1 MSSFKTIMPSPFVA
15 VCLLAITLSASQPN
29 VATSQV
35 LAGIDVLQRDDFSS
49 LAGQKVGLI
58 TNHTG
63 TNLTGASTVQLL
75 HDSTDVDLVA
85 LFSPEHGFVGQLDQA
100 NIDDQQDSLT
110 GLKVHS
116 LYGKTRV
123 PTAEMLEGIDTLVFD
138 IQDIGVRFYTYISTM
153 GGAMKAAAENDVRF
167 VVLDRPNPI
176 NGTEVQGPVTDAGSE
191 SFIAYHRI
199 PVRHGM
205 TIGELAKM
213 FQAEWELDLDL
224 QVIPMESWAGRPGF
238 DQTGRMWINPS
249 PNMRSLNAAYLYP
262 AIGLWETTNLSV
274 GRGTDTPFEHFGAP
288 WIDALELA
296 RELNEQGLS
305 GVRFVPIEFTPDASK
320 FANEKCG
327 GVNVI
332 LTQRAEFDPL
342 RTALT
347 IAVTLR
353 KLAPD
358 DWNTKSLNRLLV
370 SQKTAEGI
378 LGGQSVDQLQAAY
391 EEELEEFQ
399 ARRAKYLMYR

>member
-1 MSSFKTIMPSPFVA
+1 MFSLKLIMHHPCAVA
-15 VCLLAITLSASQPN
+15 CLLAISLSVSQSSVAS
-29 VATSQV
+29 AQV
-35 LAGIDVLQRDDFSS
+35 LAGIDVLQRDDFAS
-49 LAGQKVGLI
+49 LAGQNVGLI

-63 TNLTGASTVQLL
+63 TNLAGASTVQLL
-75 HDSTDVDLVA
+75 HDSKEVDLVA

-100 NIDDQQDSLT
+100 NIDDQQDALT
-110 GLKVHS
+110 GLRVHS

-176 NGTEVQGPVTDAGSE
+176 NGTEVQGPITDEGSE

-224 QVIPMESWAGRPGF
+224 QVIPMEGWEGRPGF

-296 RELNEQGLS
+296 SELNAQGLS
-305 GVRFVPIEFTPDASK
+305 GVRFVPIEFTPNASK

-342 RTALT
+342 QTSLT

-378 LGGQSVDQLQAAY
+378 LGGHSVEQLQAAY
-391 EEELEEFQ
+391 QEELEEFQ
-399 ARRAKYLMYR
+399 NRRLKYLMYR

>member
-1 MSSFKTIMPSPFVA
+1 MHHPCAVA
-15 VCLLAITLSASQPN
+15 CLLAISLSISQSSVAS
-29 VATSQV
+29 AQV
-35 LAGIDVLQRDDFSS
+35 LAGIDVLQRDDFAS

-75 HDSTDVDLVA
+75 DDSKDVDLVA

-153 GGAMKAAAENDVRF
+153 GGVMKAAAENDVRF

-176 NGTEVQGPVTDAGSE
+176 NGTEVQGPITDEGSE

-224 QVIPMESWAGRPGF
+224 QVIPMEGWEGRPGF
-238 DQTGRMWINPS
+238 DQPDGCGSIHHPICAVSTRPTFIRRSDCGR
-249 PNMRSLNAAYLYP
+249 R
-262 AIGLWETTNLSV
+262 
-274 GRGTDTPFEHFGAP
+274 
-288 WIDALELA
+288 
-296 RELNEQGLS
+296 
-305 GVRFVPIEFTPDASK
+305 PICP
-320 FANEKCG
+320 
-327 GVNVI
+327 
-332 LTQRAEFDPL
+332 
-342 RTALT
+342 
-347 IAVTLR
+347 
-353 KLAPD
+353 
-358 DWNTKSLNRLLV
+358 
-370 SQKTAEGI
+370 
-378 LGGQSVDQLQAAY
+378 
-391 EEELEEFQ
+391 
-399 ARRAKYLMYR
+399 